1 MGTMAG
7 RAPRPFCYP
16 SGRSEDVT
24 PETVAVVRAG
34 GFRTAVTTERGLVGP
49 GSDPFRLKRIGA
61 GPETPPG
68 YFRRVV
74 AGFRIN

>member
-1 MGTMAG
+1 MSS
-7 RAPRPFCYP
+7 PR
-16 SGRSEDVT
+16 S
-24 PETVAVVRAG
+24 
-34 GFRTAVTTERGLVGP
+34 VTTEPGLVGP